1 MSDGGTSLREAT
13 AEAAAF
19 VRSKLPEGWVP
30 QVAIVLGSGLG
41 ALAGEV
47 EALASIPYSEIPG
60 FAAST
65 VHGHAGRMVLG
76 ILEGTRVLVMQGRLH
91 YYEGHSLQA
100 TTFPV
105 RVMQALGTRVMIVT
119 NAAGGL
125 NRGFSVGDLMLID
138 DHVNML
144 GWGGKNPLIG
154 PNDDELGPRFPGMNP
169 AYDPG
174 LLELAEKAST
184 KCNVAVQKGVYI
196 VLAGPTFE
204 TRAELRILSGWG
216 DAVGMST
223 VPEVI
228 VARHGHGRTRMRV
241 LGISNI
247 TNLAFPD
254 STEAANHEEVLRE
267 GQKSGP
273 RLVRLVHEIV
283 KRIGETWDRWDEA
296 ETT

>member
-1 MSDGGTSLREAT
+1 MTNYQREAV
-13 AEAAAF
+13 AEAADYIKN
-19 VRSKLPEGWVP
+19 RLPQAWTP

-41 ALAGEV
+41 ALADEV
-47 EALASIPYSEIPG
+47 EAAASIPYSEIPG
-60 FAAST
+60 FAVST
-65 VHGHAGRMVLG
+65 VHGHAGHMVLG
-76 ILEGTRVLVMQGRLH
+76 TLEGTRVLVMQGRLH
-91 YYEGHSLQA
+91 YYEGHSLQT

-125 NRGFSVGDLMLID
+125 NRNFNVGDLMLID

-144 GWGGKNPLIG
+144 GWGGNNPLIG

-169 AYDPG
+169 AYDLG
-174 LLELAEKAST
+174 LIKLAEEASAA
-184 KCNVAVQKGVYI
+184 CNVPVQKGVYI

-254 STEAANHEEVLRE
+254 STEAANHAEVLRE

-273 RLVRLVHEIV
+273 RLVKLVHEIL
-283 KRIGETWDRWDEA
+283 KQIGETWNTWDQE
-296 ETT
+296 EPE

>member
-1 MSDGGTSLREAT
+1 MNTNLHKAT
-13 AEAAAF
+13 AQAVAYIQN
-19 VRSKLPEGWVP
+19 RLPQAWTP
-30 QVAIVLGSGLG
+30 QVAIILGSGLG
-41 ALAGEV
+41 ALADEV
-47 EALASIPYSEIPG
+47 GVVASIPYSEIPG
-60 FAAST
+60 FAVST

-76 ILEGTRVLVMQGRLH
+76 TLEGTRVLVMQGRLH
-91 YYEGHSLQA
+91 YYEGHNLQTA
-100 TTFPV
+100 TFPV
-105 RVMQALGTRVMIVT
+105 RVIQALGARVMIVT

-125 NRGFSVGDLMLID
+125 NRSFGVGDLMLID

-144 GWGGKNPLIG
+144 GWGGNNPLIG
-154 PNDDELGPRFPGMNP
+154 PNDDELGPRFPSLNP

-174 LLELAEKAST
+174 LIKLAEDAAAA
-184 KCNVAVQKGVYI
+184 CNVPVQKGVYI

-204 TRAELRILSGWG
+204 TRAELRVLSGWG

-228 VARHGHGRTRMRV
+228 VARHGHGRTKMRV

-254 STEAANHEEVLRE
+254 STEGATHEEVLRE

-273 RLVRLVHEIV
+273 RLVKLVHEIV
-283 KRIGETWDRWDEA
+283 KRIGETWNTWDQEEPA
-296 ETT
+296 